1 MCGIVGYIG
10 KEKAVPMLMA
20 GLKKL
25 EYRGYD
31 SAGIAVLDARNAV
44 KIQRSIGKLAALR
57 ELTEKDVAQGTLG
70 IGHTRWATHG
80 KPSVEN
86 AHPHTDC
93 TGKIIVIHN
102 GIVENHMELKAHL
115 SEGEHKFFSQT
126 DTEVIPHLIEEHYS
140 KTHNFAEACRLAA
153 LELKGAQ
160 AMLVISEHEPDKII
174 AIRIGNAGGLI
185 VGSDGAESYIASDL
199 SAVAD
204 HSKHVAYLE
213 SREMAVVGRDKVHY
227 VTLEGK
233 PITKKLAAVTEQM
246 VATGKGLF
254 EHYMLKEINEQ
265 PECVLND
272 LRGRLGFEPSDVLLE
287 GMPLTKRDASEVR
300 RIVFLGMGTSM
311 HSAMVGMRYMERL
324 AGVPTEVENAS
335 EFRYRDFIADPPPLV
350 ISISQSGETV
360 DTLAGMEE
368 AKRRGL
374 KQITLCN
381 APGAQSTRMADYTLA
396 LRCGPEIGVASTK
409 TLASS
414 IACLYLLSLW
424 LGKNNGHLDK
434 KTLDHQIDIL
444 AKAPDLM
451 GRALTMAASTKNIA
465 EKYHKANHFLYLG
478 RGMDYPMAMEGA
490 LKLKEI
496 AYIHAEGYAAG
507 EMKHGPIALIDERM
521 PVLAIAPKN
530 SVYQKMVSNIQE
542 VKARDGKVIAIATEG
557 DTTLPAIAD
566 DVIFIPSC
574 DPLLEPLALLPALQL
589 LAYHM
594 AVHLKR
600 DVDQPRNLAKSVTV
614 E

>member
-10 KEKAVPMLMA
+10 SEKAVPMLMA

-31 SAGIAVLDARNAV
+31 SAGIAVLDGKNAV
-44 KIQRSIGKLAALR
+44 KSQRSIGKLSALL
-57 ELTEKDVAQGTLG
+57 ELTEKDRTDGTLG

-93 TGKIIVIHN
+93 SGKIVVIHN
-102 GIVENHMELKAHL
+102 GIVENYIELKARL
-115 SEGEHKFFSQT
+115 SEGRHKFFSQT
-126 DTEVIPHLIEEHYS
+126 DTEVIPHLIEEHFS
-140 KTHNFAEACRLAA
+140 ATHNMAEACRLTA

-160 AMLVISEHEPDKII
+160 AILVVSEYEPDKII

-185 VGSDGAESYIASDL
+185 VGRDGKESYIASDL
-199 SAVAD
+199 AAMAD
-204 HSKHVAYLE
+204 HARHVAYLE
-213 SREMAVVGRDKVHY
+213 SREMAVVGRDSVHY
-227 VTLEGK
+227 LTLDGA
-233 PITKKLAAVTEQM
+233 TLVKKTTAVTEQM
-246 VATGKGLF
+246 VSAGKGLF
-254 EHYMLKEINEQ
+254 EHFMLKEISEQ
-265 PECVLND
+265 PECVLNA
-272 LRGRLGFEPSDVLLE
+272 LRGRMGFELADVLLE
-287 GMPLTKRDASEVR
+287 GIPFSKHEASEMR
-300 RIVFLGMGTSM
+300 RIVLVGMGTSM
-311 HSAMVGMRYMERL
+311 HAAMVGRHYMERL
-324 AGVPTEVENAS
+324 AGVPTEIENAS

-374 KQITLCN
+374 RQITLCN
-381 APGAQSTRMADYTLA
+381 TPGSQSSRLADYTLS

-414 IACLYLLSLW
+414 IACLYLLALW
-424 LGKNNGHLDK
+424 IGKHNGHLDEK
-434 KTLDHQIDIL
+434 ALEKQVQIL
-444 AKAPDLM
+444 AKAPDLV
-451 GRALTMAASTKNIA
+451 GRALSMTSSIKALA

-478 RGMDYPMAMEGA
+478 RGIDYPMAMEGA
-490 LKLKEI
+490 IKLKET
-496 AYIHAEGYAAG
+496 AYVHAEGYAAG
-507 EMKHGPIALIDERM
+507 EMKHGPIALIDDSM
-521 PVLAIAPKN
+521 PVLAIAPRN
-530 SVYQKMVSNIQE
+530 ALYQKMVSNIQE
-542 VKARDGKVIAIATEG
+542 VKARDGKVIAVATEG
-557 DTTLPAIAD
+557 DTLLPTIAD
-566 DVIFIPSC
+566 DIIFVPAC
-574 DPLLEPLALLPALQL
+574 DYLLEPLAILPALQL
-589 LAYHM
+589 FAYYM

>member
-10 KEKAVPMLMA
+10 KEKAVSKLMS

-31 SAGIAVLDARNAV
+31 SAGIAVLDTNNTV
-44 KIQRSIGKLAALR
+44 KIQRSTGKLSALLA
-57 ELTEKDVAQGTLG
+57 LTEKDKAEGTLG

-93 TGKIIVIHN
+93 SGKIIVIHN
-102 GIVENHMELKAHL
+102 GIVENYAELKILL
-115 SEGEHKFFSQT
+115 SSGSHKFFSQT
-126 DTEVIPHLIEEHYS
+126 DTEVIPHLIEEHFS
-140 KTHNFAEACRLAA
+140 KTHSLAEACRLTA

-160 AMLVISEHEPDKII
+160 AMLIVSKFEPDKII

-185 VGSDGAESYIASDL
+185 IGRDGSESYIASDL
-199 SAVAD
+199 AAVAD
-204 HSKHVAYLE
+204 HSRHVSYLE
-213 SREMAVVGRDKVHY
+213 SREMAVVGRDDTHY
-227 VTLEGK
+227 FSLDGT
-233 PITKKLAAVTEQM
+233 PITKKTTVVTEQM
-246 VATGKGLF
+246 VAAGKGLF
-254 EHYMLKEINEQ
+254 EHYMLKEIYEQ
-265 PECVLND
+265 PECVLNA
-272 LRGRLGFEPSDVLLE
+272 LRGRLGFDPPDLLLE
-287 GMPLTKRDASEVR
+287 DVPFGKREASEVR
-300 RIVFLGMGTSM
+300 RIVLLGMGTSM
-311 HSAMVGMRYMERL
+311 HSAMVGGRYMERL
-324 AGVPTEVENAS
+324 AGVPAEVENAS

-374 KQITLCN
+374 RQITLCN
-381 APGAQSTRMADYTLA
+381 APGAQSSRMADYTLS

-414 IACLYLLSLW
+414 IACLYLLALW
-424 LGKNNGHLDK
+424 LGKHNGYLDK
-434 KTLDHQIDIL
+434 QALEKQIDIL
-444 AKAPDLM
+444 AKAPDLV
-451 GRALTMAASTKNIA
+451 GRALAMSSPVKAIA
-465 EKYHKANHFLYLG
+465 EKYHDANHFLYLG

-496 AYIHAEGYAAG
+496 AYVHAEGYAAG
-507 EMKHGPIALIDERM
+507 EMKHGPIALIDDRM
-521 PVLAIAPKN
+521 PVLAIAPHN
-530 SVYQKMVSNIQE
+530 TVYQKMVSNIQE
-542 VKARDGKVIAIATEG
+542 VKARDGKVIAVATEG
-557 DTTLPAIAD
+557 DTLLPTIAD
-566 DVIFIPSC
+566 DVIFVPAC

-589 LAYHM
+589 FAYHM
-594 AVHLKR
+594 AVRLKR

>member
-204 HSKHVAYLE
+204 HSKHVVYLE
-213 SREMAVVGRDKVHY
+213 SREMAVVARDKVHY

-265 PECVLND
+265 PECVLNA

-287 GMPLTKRDASEVR
+287 GMPLTKRDASEVK

-335 EFRYRDFIADPPPLV
+335 EFRYRDFIADPAPLV

-451 GRALTMAASTKNIA
+451 GRALTMAASTKSIA